1 MKKPDITIVGCGPGS
16 TDYITPLSLE
26 IIKEAKILVGARR
39 LLDLFP
45 DHQAETVIEME
56 DKVETVLEK
65 MADCQDRPM
74 VVLVSGDP
82 GLSSLARPVIGRF
95 GREACRVIPGVSSI
109 QVAFARL
116 GLDWGKARIIDAH
129 SQDPKTDLQE
139 ILGSGVEM
147 IAVLGGRQGSLE
159 WLANSLQGLNSDW
172 AVYVLENL
180 TLTDEKI
187 RVVRARD
194 LKKLTVSSRTIFLI
208 VKTHEKGSKGPG
220 AKDRG
225 TELRASKSNP

>member
-1 MKKPDITIVGCGPGS
+1 MKKPEITIVGCGPGS
-16 TDYITPLSLE
+16 PEYMTPLALKV
-26 IIKEAKILVGARR
+26 IKGAEILVGARR

-45 DHQAETVIEME
+45 DHQAKRVIEME
-56 DKVETVLEK
+56 DKVETVLEE
-65 MADCQDRPM
+65 MARCQDRPM

-116 GLDWGKARIIDAH
+116 GMDWGKARIIDAH

-139 ILGSGVEM
+139 ILDSGVEKV
-147 IAVLGGRQGSLE
+147 AVLGGRQGSLE
-159 WLANSLQGLNSDW
+159 WLAKALQGLKSDW
-172 AVYVLENL
+172 AVYVCENL

-187 RVVRARD
+187 RLVEPERPG
-194 LKKLTVSSRTIFLI
+194 
-208 VKTHEKGSKGPG
+208 KG
-220 AKDRG
+220 
-225 TELRASKSNP
+225 

>member
-1 MKKPDITIVGCGPGS
+1 MKRPDITIVGCGPGAPE
-16 TDYITPLSLE
+16 YITPLALKV
-26 IIKEAKILVGARR
+26 IKGAKILVGARR

-56 DKVETVLEK
+56 DKVETVLEE
-65 MADCQDRPM
+65 MGHCQDHPM

-95 GREACRVIPGVSSI
+95 GREACQVIPGISSI

-139 ILGSGVEM
+139 ILGSGVEK

-159 WLANSLQGLNSDW
+159 WLAKALQGLNSDW

-187 RVVRARD
+187 RVVKARD

-208 VKTHEKGSKGPG
+208 IKSRQARKKTPTPSPRRKPGS
-220 AKDRG
+220 R
-225 TELRASKSNP
+225 SI